1 MAIKPLDVDVAA
13 LLAAEGFAIVAEF
26 GALVDAIQAA
36 QKQAKALTKRSF
48 RLMEAGRALVLAAG
62 AEEIDDKPDWLWAVE
77 TMAEDIGQVDTWL
90 EDQDCFLGDGILACK
105 TAEPDLRALAR
116 MPIGA

>member
-36 QKQAKALTKRSF
+36 QKQAKALTKRSH
-48 RLMEAGRALVLAAG
+48 RLMEAGRALVLDAG
-62 AEEIDDKPDWLWAVE
+62 AGGIEDVPDWLWAID
-77 TMAEDIGQVDTWL
+77 TLSEDIGQVNTWL
-90 EDQDCFLGDGILACK
+90 EDQDCFLGDGITACK